1 MSPSAGARP
10 ASTQESFGHNVGVTV
25 KSFNQGVSGCWP
37 VEGTPPGPRHRGSLS
52 ALVQL
57 RHSGCSG
64 CEARCPPAQM
74 EAPGPT
80 AKSPSPPLVSSP
92 RAPLCVRSTQE
103 GKISRCPVPRPPSG
117 RLRPFLCPDELAGKD
132 FPCVGRK
139 LPWLPRSSREDGG
152 VTRQGAEPL
161 NVGPSKAASAGG
173 LQGL

>member
-64 CEARCPPAQM
+64 CEARCPLRRWRLL
-74 EAPGPT
+74 AP
-80 AKSPSPPLVSSP
+80 
-92 RAPLCVRSTQE
+92 
-103 GKISRCPVPRPPSG
+103 PPSLLHHLWY
-117 RLRPFLCPDELAGKD
+117 RALA
-132 FPCVGRK
+132 
-139 LPWLPRSSREDGG
+139 LPS
-152 VTRQGAEPL
+152 V
-161 NVGPSKAASAGG
+161 
-173 LQGL
+173 